1 MKSSFSGWRR
11 HRNRLAQLHA
21 LRDALEAPLAE
32 MSELD
37 AGNRTSR
44 PSRLCGYHDL
54 VPFGRLRDPS
64 SDVDDLTENVV
75 LSDYCFS
82 NV

>member
-1 MKSSFSGWRR
+1 
-11 HRNRLAQLHA
+11 
-21 LRDALEAPLAE
+21 

-44 PSRLCGYHDL
+44 PSRPSRLRGDHDL

-64 SDVDDLTENVV
+64 SDVDDLTDNVV
-75 LSDYCFS
+75 LSNYCFS